1 MVLTKGNLRGGCREE
16 RGEAESGNG
25 AQGVPAWGTR
35 VLIKCD
41 CQTRVQQKGTCEME
55 AGKEEVRLIQ
65 GVGERMRG
73 TRILGIQYQS
83 RVQCMVN
90 NTHMRSLW
98 HSS

>member
-1 MVLTKGNLRGGCREE
+1 MVDVGKKEVRQNQEMEHREYLHGG
-16 RGEAESGNG
+16 
-25 AQGVPAWGTR
+25 PR
-35 VLIKCD
+35 VRIKCD
-41 CQTRVQQKGTCEME
+41 CQTRVQQKGTYEME